1 MALLPTYRPVVS
13 SSLKTPWLSLA
24 GKHLSL
30 PGTFLGT
37 VLSGQSRGT
46 WLRSE
51 EMQSSPGRR
60 VSSHEV
66 RRNHKWNQLPCRLLV
81 SVYLGWTE
89 ERAWCL
95 LWS

>member
-13 SSLKTPWLSLA
+13 GSLKTHWLSLA

-30 PGTFLGT
+30 PGTFLET

-46 WLRSE
+46 WLGSE
-51 EMQSSPGRR
+51 ELQSSPGRR

-81 SVYLGWTE
+81 SVYLEWME

-95 LWS
+95 LW